1 MKVGIDLGT
10 TYSAVARYDTKNSKP
25 VIIPN
30 AFGKEITPSVICFLD
45 DGDILVGEDAK
56 DMQSNG
62 TGVNAAAFKRNMGDG
77 SIAVSFNGKDYTSED
92 LSAMLL
98 KHLIQ
103 DAERATGEKVDEA
116 VITVPAYFNDFQ
128 RTATIRA
135 GESCGVK
142 VPKIINE
149 PTAAAISYGYKHSND
164 KTLMVYDLGGGTF
177 DVTIV
182 RISKGNI
189 EVIGTDGN
197 HILGGKDWDA
207 AIVKYVCDQFIDEY
221 DVDPR
226 DDLPTKNEL
235 IVAAEGY
242 KKTLSIAESVTIPIN
257 YEGYSAKYTLTRDEF
272 ESMTEHLLEATKEV
286 CLNLMGDLGLAWT
299 DIDEILL
306 VGGSTR
312 MPAVARFL
320 RDLTGR
326 EVIAHSDT
334 DLAVAKGAA
343 IVSEL
348 YNSKATGLRAEMTV
362 IDVTAHSLGALS
374 VSPDGSK
381 FVNEIII
388 KKNSKVPCTA
398 SRQFTIKKG
407 NMTDRIEVYTLQGE
421 SRMPLDCNVLA
432 KVVITGF
439 YNNGQGLNVDIEYN
453 YDQNGVVNI
462 AAYQDGEPLTV
473 EAQPIDEDIRWMG
486 GSPKNRRSDECILK
500 NIAICVDLSRSMD
513 GEPIERAKASIRD
526 FVNTLQNDDTYFSL
540 IGFGDKIK
548 VVQELS
554 NDPRAVLAS
563 IDELKVKMVGRGTDA
578 SPLDTARSMLG
589 SKPGVGIIVVLTDG
603 IWGKRDRAVE
613 QAIGCRNDNITII
626 AVGLGEADTS
636 FLRQIATVD
645 DGALFTTIDRLGDT
659 FGTIATAISSGSMGL
674 SVREGGTGLAVRQS
688 TKMQS
693 RE

>member
-10 TYSAVARYDTKNSKP
+10 TYSAVARYDKNTSKP
-25 VIIPN
+25 AIIPN

-98 KHLIQ
+98 KHLIE
-103 DAERATGEKVDEA
+103 DAEKAAGEKIDEA

-135 GESCGVK
+135 GEACGVK
-142 VPKIINE
+142 VSKIINE
-149 PTAAAISYGYKHSND
+149 PTAAAISYGYKHASD
-164 KTLMVYDLGGGTF
+164 KTVMVYDLGGGTF

-182 RISKGNI
+182 RINKGNI
-189 EVIGTDGN
+189 EVIGTEGN

-242 KKTLSIAESVTIPIN
+242 KKTLSIAESVTIPLN
-257 YEGYSAKYTLTRDEF
+257 YDGYSAKYTLTRDEF
-272 ESMTEHLLEATKEV
+272 ESMTEHLLSATKDV
-286 CLNLMGDLGLAWT
+286 CNSLIDSLQIAWT

-312 MPAVARFL
+312 MPSVSRFL

-343 IVSEL
+343 ITAEL
-348 YNSKATGLRAEMTV
+348 YCSNATGLRAMQV
-362 IDVTAHSLGALS
+362 SDVTAHSLGVLS
-374 VSPDGSK
+374 VSQDGRK
-381 FVNEIII
+381 YVNEIMI
-388 KKNSKVPCTA
+388 KRNSKVPTTTR
-398 SRQFTIKKG
+398 RQFTIKKG
-407 NMTDRIEVYTLQGE
+407 NVTDKIEVYTLQGE
-421 SRMPLDCNVLA
+421 SRVPLDCNVLA
-432 KVVITGF
+432 KVVISGF
-439 YNNGQGLNVDIEYN
+439 FNRGQGVIIDIEYN
-453 YDQNGVVNI
+453 YDENGVVNI
-462 AAYQDGEPLTV
+462 TAFQDGEPLNV
-473 EAQPIDEDIRWMG
+473 EAQPVPDDIRWMG
-486 GSPKNRRSDECILK
+486 GDPRDKPSDEAILK
-500 NIAICVDLSRSMD
+500 NIAICVDLSRSMEM
-513 GEPIERAKASIRD
+513 GNSEVLPIDAAKQSIRD
-526 FVNTLQNDDTYFSL
+526 FVNTLQDKDTYFSL

-548 VVQELS
+548 VVQELT
-554 NDPRAVLAS
+554 NDGFAILNS

-578 SPLDTARSMLG
+578 SPLDMARSIV
-589 SKPGVGIIVVLTDG
+589 SSRPGVGIIVVLTDG
-603 IWGKRDRAVE
+603 IWGKKDNAVE
-613 QAIGCRNDNITII
+613 QARGCRDDNITII
-626 AVGLGEADTS
+626 AVGFGEADTS

-645 DGALFTTIDRLGDT
+645 DGALFTTIDRLGET
-659 FGTIATAISSGSMGL
+659 FGTIATAISSGNMGL
-674 SVREGGTGLAVRQS
+674 REGAAPGGRTQVS
-688 TKMQS
+688 S
-693 RE
+693 RD

>member
-10 TYSAVARYDTKNSKP
+10 TYSAVARYDKNSNKP

-77 SIAVSFNGKDYTSED
+77 SISVSFNGKDYTSED

-98 KHLIQ
+98 KHLIE
-103 DAERATGEKVDEA
+103 DAEKATGEKIDEA

-149 PTAAAISYGYKHSND
+149 PTAAAISYGYKHAAD
-164 KTLMVYDLGGGTF
+164 KTVMVYDLGGGTF

-189 EVIGTDGN
+189 EVVGTEGN

-221 DVDPR
+221 DIDPR
-226 DDLPTKNEL
+226 DDLSTKNEL

-242 KKTLSIAESVTIPIN
+242 KKTLSIAETVTIPLN
-257 YEGYSAKYTLTRDEF
+257 YEGYSSKYTLTREEF
-272 ESMTEHLLEATKEV
+272 ESMTEHLMCATKDV
-286 CLNLMGDLGLAWT
+286 CSDLIDSLGMSWT

-312 MPAVARFL
+312 MPGVAKFL
-320 RDLTGR
+320 KDLTGR
-326 EVIAHSDT
+326 EVVAHQDT

-343 IVSEL
+343 ITAEL
-348 YNSKATGLRAEMTV
+348 YCSNATGLRAMQIT
-362 IDVTAHSLGALS
+362 DVTAHSLGILS
-374 VSPDGSK
+374 VAQDGK
-381 FVNEIII
+381 RFVNEIMI
-388 KKNSKVPCTA
+388 KRNSKVPCTER
-398 SRQFTIKKG
+398 RQFTIKEG
-407 NMTDRIEVYTLQGE
+407 NVTDKIEVYTLQGE
-421 SRMPLDCNVLA
+421 SRVPLDCNVLA
-432 KVVITGF
+432 KVVISGF
-439 YNNGQGLNVDIEYN
+439 ENRGKGVLVDIEYN
-453 YDQNGVVNI
+453 YDENGVVNI
-462 AAYQDGEPLTV
+462 TAFQDGNPLSVVSEPV
-473 EAQPIDEDIRWMG
+473 PEDIRWMG
-486 GSPKNRRSDECILK
+486 GDPHDMPSDEVILK
-500 NIAICVDLSRSMD
+500 NIAICVDLSRSME
-513 GEPIERAKASIRD
+513 GEAFEAAQRSIRD
-526 FVNTLQNDDTYFSL
+526 FVHTLGDGDTYFSL

-548 VVQELS
+548 VLQELT
-554 NDPRAVLAS
+554 NDTTVLLNS
-563 IDELKVKMVGRGTDA
+563 MQDMKVKMVGRGTDA
-578 SPLDTARSMLG
+578 SPLETARAILNSR
-589 SKPGVGIIVVLTDG
+589 PGVGIIVVLTDG
-603 IWGKRDRAVE
+603 IWGKRDRAVD
-613 QAIGCRNDNITII
+613 QAMNCRNDNITII
-626 AVGLGEADTS
+626 AVGLGDADTS

-645 DGALFTTIDRLGDT
+645 DGALFTTIDMLGET
-659 FGTIATAISSGSMGL
+659 FGTIATAISSGNMGL
-674 SVREGGTGLAVRQS
+674 REGGGNTGMRAGTSRTNVS
-688 TKMQS
+688 S